1 MIIKSETIAAIATAL
16 SNSGISIIRMSG
28 PDSIAIADKI
38 FTPKKNNKKV
48 SEMKSHTIH
57 YGYIMD
63 EKDIVDEVL
72 LVIMRAPNSYTKE
85 DVIEIDCHGGVVV
98 TKKILDIVLKNG
110 AIAAQPGEFTKRAF
124 LNGRIDLSQ
133 AEAVMDVINSK
144 NEYALKSS
152 INQLKGSV
160 VNKISEIRNV
170 IIKDVAFIEA
180 ALDDP
185 EHMSIDGYTD
195 TILIN
200 IEKCMKD
207 IKKLIDSSD
216 DGRIIK
222 EGINTVIVGKPNAG
236 KSSFLNALI
245 GEDRAIVTDVA
256 GTTRDVI
263 KEEIN
268 INGILLNIMDTAGIH
283 DTDDYVEKIGIEK
296 TMSCVDEADLVIYIV
311 DGSTNLDENDFVI
324 LDNIKDKNALILL
337 NKMDLDMITDS
348 EEISKH
354 TDKKVINIS
363 AKKSEGINEFE
374 ECLKEMFF
382 KGNIDFNDEVF
393 ITNARQKSA
402 LIDAYDSLIKVKES
416 IDNNMPED
424 FLSIDMMGAYESL
437 GMISGESLED
447 DLVNTIFKEFCMGK

>member
-38 FTPKKNNKKV
+38 FTSKKNNKKV

-63 EKDIVDEVL
+63 KKDIVDEVL

-311 DGSTNLDENDFVI
+311 DGSTSLDENDFVI